1 MLWELLLI
9 IFKKSSLFDISGM
22 KNIVLKLRDNS
33 GSGDAVT
40 LYLSQWKWR
49 AYPFG
54 LVPGAHICAMFVA
67 KYKSCDNVYTYFRAT
82 ALTSIEVLSVPQ
94 TVKVNPV

>member
-1 MLWELLLI
+1 LWELLLI
-9 IFKKSSLFDISGM
+9 IFKKSTLFDISGM

-33 GSGDAVT
+33 GSGDTVT

-54 LVPGAHICAMFVA
+54 LIPGAQICAMFVA
-67 KYKSCDNVYTYFRAT
+67 KYMSRNNFYTYFRAT

-94 TVKVNPV
+94 TVKVNPE

>member
-1 MLWELLLI
+1 
-9 IFKKSSLFDISGM
+9 M
-22 KNIVLKLRDNS
+22 KNIVLKLRNNS
-33 GSGDAVT
+33 GPGDAVT
-40 LYLSQWKWR
+40 LYLSQWRWR

-54 LVPGAHICAMFVA
+54 LIPGARICAMFVA
-67 KYKSCDNVYTYFRAT
+67 KCVSRNSSYTYFQAT

>member
-1 MLWELLLI
+1 LWELLLI
-9 IFKKSSLFDISGM
+9 IFKESSLFDISGM

-40 LYLSQWKWR
+40 LYLSQWRWR

-54 LVPGAHICAMFVA
+54 LIPGARICAMFVA
-67 KYKSCDNVYTYFRAT
+67 KYMSHNNCYTYFRAT

-94 TVKVNPV
+94 TVNPV

>member
-1 MLWELLLI
+1 MWELLII
-9 IFKKSSLFDISGM
+9 IFKKSTLFDISGM

-54 LVPGAHICAMFVA
+54 LIPGAQICAMFVA
-67 KYKSCDNVYTYFRAT
+67 KYMSRNNFNTYFRAT

-94 TVKVNPV
+94 TVRVNPA